1 MKTVGDR
8 PVGYPAFVTK
18 HGVSWLKS
26 KLVWT
31 TFRWLTLM
39 SDNT

>member
-18 HGVSWLKS
+18 HGVQ
-26 KLVWT
+26 LVEVET
-31 TFRWLTLM
+31 GV
-39 SDNT
+39 DNIPLVDFDVR